1 MSQVKISRLTLTFTS
16 QNPHRIHLHI
26 TSKSEHAT
34 YTHNITNIENT
45 SLSLTSLTY
54 KVALRCSAQTGRP
67 QVIGN
72 YFAILIPVRLNPSH
86 SMCVCVCSPHTL
98 LIHPPFQ
105 NAISRAQSLPITY
118 KMPNST
124 AVSLS
129 LAHRT
134 YIQYHARTANTE
146 QLNQLSNL
154 LILARSERTRS
165 YCVYLCAMLQ
175 YICCVVCLTVR
186 FKSVSLS
193 LCHY

>member
-72 YFAILIPVRLNPSH
+72 YFAILIPVRLNPYH
-86 SMCVCVCSPHTL
+86 SLCVCVCSPHTL
-98 LIHPPFQ
+98 LIHPPFPKCHFSRSIIANYIQ
-105 NAISRAQSLPITY
+105 DAKLNRCISFTRTSHIHTISRAYSQ
-118 KMPNST
+118 
-124 AVSLS
+124 
-129 LAHRT
+129 HRT
-134 YIQYHARTANTE
+134 T
-146 QLNQLSNL
+146 
-154 LILARSERTRS
+154 
-165 YCVYLCAMLQ
+165 
-175 YICCVVCLTVR
+175 
-186 FKSVSLS
+186 
-193 LCHY
+193 